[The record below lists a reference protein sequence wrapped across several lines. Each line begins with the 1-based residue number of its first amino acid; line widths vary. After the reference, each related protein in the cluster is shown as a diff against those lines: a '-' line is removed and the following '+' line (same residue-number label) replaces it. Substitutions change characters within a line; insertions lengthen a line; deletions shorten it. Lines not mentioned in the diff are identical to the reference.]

1 MTFVFVGE
9 SNVSSY
15 VCISEHVKGTTIS
28 MLITAC
34 TISN

>member
-9 SNVSSY
+9 SNVYSY
-15 VCISEHVKGTTIS
+15 VCISKLVKGTTIS

-34 TISN
+34 TISY